1 MVKSTILKSRFWH
14 NLLYNINEAWQDLTE
29 TINLFSL
36 ICHKRYLWIHRFTKV
51 QARCEYLSCKFV
63 VGCPQLLM
71 NQLGLGNLNAIT
83 SLFLLHRNKRNKDN
97 GNETNPSENKKL
109 RTKKNPKLKKFAQ
122 RNSYF
127 SLKCRIMIQFFLNT
141 STQIL
146 N

>member
-1 MVKSTILKSRFWH
+1 
-14 NLLYNINEAWQDLTE
+14 
-29 TINLFSL
+29 
-36 ICHKRYLWIHRFTKV
+36 
-51 QARCEYLSCKFV
+51 
-63 VGCPQLLM
+63 M

-83 SLFLLHRNKRNKDN
+83 SLFLLHRNKRDKDN
-97 GNETNPSENKKL
+97 ENETNPSENKKL
-109 RTKKNPKLKKFAQ
+109 RTKKNLKLKKFAQ